1 MEIYGLG
8 IVAGCYFVGNFL
20 GRLLGQGLGIGGN
33 VGGVGLAMLV
43 LVLVSLKMQQ
53 YGGFSERTQKGIL
66 FLSSIYI
73 PVIVAMAAK
82 QNVVAA
88 INGGAIALLA
98 GGVATIGAMC
108 LVPLISKIG
117 AKTEQFETLPNNK

>member
-8 IVAGCYFVGNFL
+8 IVAACYFAGNFI
-20 GRLLGQGLGIGGN
+20 GRILGQIIGIGGN
-33 VGGVGLAMLV
+33 VGGVGLAMLL
-43 LVLVSLKMQQ
+43 LVIVTAKIHKK
-53 YGGFSERTQKGIL
+53 GGFSERTEKGII

-73 PVIVAMAAK
+73 PVVVAMAAK

-88 INGGAIALLA
+88 IDGGAVAFLA
-98 GGVATIGAMC
+98 GGVATIGAMF

-117 AKTEQFETLPNNK
+117 NKSETLENVKGE